1 MHRKHNYSS
10 FKIQTNKSFIF
21 IEIEIVTMDNDDHI
35 SEHIFHIKNNDEL
48 DQVLYIDIEN
58 NNEYSHQ
65 NVELKLVDFLDDKN
79 E

>member
-1 MHRKHNYSS
+1 
-10 FKIQTNKSFIF
+10 
-21 IEIEIVTMDNDDHI
+21 MDNDDHI

-65 NVELKLVDFLDDKN
+65 NVELKLGDFLDDKN